1 MTQAITPRRVVV
13 TGMGTINCLGHNVAD
28 TWQKIAAGECGIGP
42 IEQFD
47 TTGHKTQIGGEVKG
61 FVASEHFSKRDARRI
76 DRVSQL
82 AVVAAREALA
92 DAKFDTLPEKTR
104 ARTGVVI
111 GTGIGGI
118 YSSTDNM
125 KTMLEKG
132 PSRVSPH
139 YVPMMLPDTSPARIS
154 LEFGL
159 RGPNMA
165 LATACAS
172 STNAIGETAR
182 MVALGGQD
190 VMVTGG
196 TEAALNPLTL
206 AGFNNMGAMSTWNDR
221 PLVASRPFDLERSG
235 FVPGEGAAI
244 LVLEAL
250 EHALARGA
258 HIYGEIIGYGSTADA
273 FHITAPD
280 ENGIGA
286 IESMEMAFERAG
298 IGPEAVDYINAH
310 GTSTKLNDQMET
322 RAVKKLFGDRAYE
335 VPMSSTKG
343 MHGHL
348 LGAGG
353 ALEFVICLKAV
364 ENGLLPPTIN
374 YTVPDPELDLD
385 YVPNVAR
392 EADINVFMSNSFGF
406 GGHNATLIGR
416 KFVG

>member
-1 MTQAITPRRVVV
+1 
-13 TGMGTINCLGHNVAD
+13 
-28 TWQKIAAGECGIGP
+28 
-42 IEQFD
+42 
-47 TTGHKTQIGGEVKG
+47 
-61 FVASEHFSKRDARRI
+61 
-76 DRVSQL
+76 
-82 AVVAAREALA
+82 
-92 DAKFDTLPEKTR
+92 
-104 ARTGVVI
+104 
-111 GTGIGGI
+111 
-118 YSSTDNM
+118 
-125 KTMLEKG
+125 
-132 PSRVSPH
+132 
-139 YVPMMLPDTSPARIS
+139 
-154 LEFGL
+154 
-159 RGPNMA
+159 
-165 LATACAS
+165 
-172 STNAIGETAR
+172 
-182 MVALGGQD
+182 
-190 VMVTGG
+190 
-196 TEAALNPLTL
+196 
-206 AGFNNMGAMSTWNDR
+206 MGAMSTWNDR